1 MTPGEA
7 LAEGSLLP
15 LVMHLANI
23 ALTACSVPRGVKL
36 GFVAMQEFVH

>member
-15 LVMHLANI
+15 FVMHLANT
-23 ALTACSVPRGVKL
+23 AFTACSVPRGVQL